1 MSPPRVFCFAGTFLS
16 DTTKTGLSPFLVT
29 AIFLSELRPLNSVT
43 ISDDKNFEL
52 EYLIFSKVLW
62 EIPDSIIG

>member
-1 MSPPRVFCFAGTFLS
+1 MIDKIL
-16 DTTKTGLSPFLVT
+16 K
-29 AIFLSELRPLNSVT
+29 ENSVT